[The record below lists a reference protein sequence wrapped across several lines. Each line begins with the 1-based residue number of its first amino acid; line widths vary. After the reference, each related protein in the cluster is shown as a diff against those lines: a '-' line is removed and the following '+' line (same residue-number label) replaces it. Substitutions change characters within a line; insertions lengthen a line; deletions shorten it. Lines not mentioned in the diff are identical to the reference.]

1 MCCVEK
7 DNNKLKG
14 EIIKMTASHSAAGQ
28 SAPSCATASYLQ
40 ESELVMTEEE
50 FKKDEG
56 SFMIKTHV
64 LPKNGGTGP
73 ADQGFGRTVL
83 VCDTK
88 HKKILKRDISKSQKL
103 LQ

>member
-1 MCCVEK
+1 
-7 DNNKLKG
+7 
-14 EIIKMTASHSAAGQ
+14 MTTSHSAAGQ
-28 SAPSCATASYLQ
+28 SAPSCATSSYLQ

-73 ADQGFGRTVL
+73 ADQGFGRIIL
-83 VCDTK
+83 VCSTK
-88 HKKILKRDISKSQKL
+88 HKKYSKDKAMCFWHNQEDLMKFISGIRAVL
-103 LQ
+103 